1 MDPRCGRSGGGGK
14 TTAYRTRM
22 VNYQRMRAQGNCIVL
37 LSACLL
43 AIAAPANAQTASD
56 RRGWSVYGGG
66 PDNIHYSTLDQ
77 INRDNVH
84 SLQVAWTFDSGD
96 QHPQSEMECNP
107 IVVDGVLYAT
117 TPNGDVVALDAATGT
132 LQWRFDANEGLKNI
146 GKVRNRGVTYWAD
159 GNDRRIFVGVRQYL
173 FALDAQTGKPVPS
186 FGKAGRIDL
195 REGLGREPL
204 NWVTMTSPAVVFKG
218 LVIVGGAMSEVLPAS
233 PGDVRAYDAHSGQ
246 LRWSFHTIP
255 HPGEFGYETWPKTA
269 WTYSG
274 SANNWAGMTLDVK
287 RGIVFVPTGSAAS
300 DFYGA
305 NRVGDDLFA
314 NCLIALNAET
324 GKRIWHFQMV
334 HHDIWD
340 RDPPAAP
347 TLVTV
352 KHNGQDV
359 DAVVQ
364 TTKQGFVFLFDRET
378 GKPLFPIK
386 NQKYPPSDLEGE
398 ITAKEQGLPE
408 LPAPYARQKLT
419 ADMLTTRTPEAH
431 QDALER
437 FSKLR
442 SDGQF
447 IPGST
452 QGTIIFPGYDGG
464 AEWGGGAFDP
474 TTGLLYVNANEMA
487 WVLRLV
493 PQKARTAE
501 ANGRDIFLRNCSAC
515 HRADMSGAPPEF
527 PSLIGVANRYD
538 EGRVKHLIAQGAGRM
553 PGFSSLG
560 EDQLEAVF
568 EYVYYGK
575 EKLVK
580 DSGPS
585 SLDAKYISD
594 GYNRFLDIDGY
605 PAIQP
610 PWGTLT
616 AIDLNTGKTSWKIPL
631 GEYPELAAKG
641 LTNTGSE
648 NYGGAVVTAG
658 GLLFIGATNYDKV
671 FRALDKSTGKVLWQT
686 TLPAAGNATPATY
699 EVNGQQYIVIAAG
712 GGKSP
717 APSGGSLVA
726 FALPK

>member
-1 MDPRCGRSGGGGK
+1 V
-14 TTAYRTRM
+14 AAI
-22 VNYQRMRAQGNCIVL
+22 NYQTMRAQSLCIL
-37 LSACLL
+37 LSSCFLSI
-43 AIAAPANAQTASD
+43 AISSNAQVTSEPW
-56 RRGWSVYGGG
+56 RTWGVFGGG
-66 PDNIHYSTLDQ
+66 PDNIHYSSLDQ

-96 QHPQSEMECNP
+96 QHPKSEMECNP
-107 IVVDGVLYAT
+107 IVVEGVLYAT
-117 TPNGDVVALDAATGT
+117 TPTGDVVALDAATGT
-132 LQWRFDANEGLKNI
+132 LHWRFNAHEGLSKV
-146 GKVRNRGVTYWAD
+146 GKVRNRGVTYWSD
-159 GNDRRIFVGVRQYL
+159 GTDRRIFVGVRQYL
-173 FALDAQTGKPVPS
+173 FALDAQTGKPIPA
-186 FGKAGRIDL
+186 FGKEGRIDL

-204 NWVTMTSPAVVFKG
+204 NWVTMTSPAVVYKD
-218 LVIVGGAMSEVLPAS
+218 LVLVGGAMSEVLPAS
-233 PGDVRAYDAHSGQ
+233 PGDIRAYDVHTGQ

-255 HPGEFGYETWPKTA
+255 HPGELGYKTWPKTA

-274 SANNWAGMTLDVK
+274 AANNWAGMTLDVK

-305 NRVGDDLFA
+305 NRIGDDLFA

-324 GKRIWHFQMV
+324 GKRIWHFQFV

-340 RDPPAAP
+340 RDPPSAP
-347 TLVTV
+347 ALVTV
-352 KHNGQDV
+352 KRNGQDV
-359 DAVVQ
+359 DAVAQ
-364 TTKQGFVFLFDRET
+364 TTKQGYVFLFDRDT

-386 NQKYPPSDLEGE
+386 KRKYPRSDVEGE
-398 ITAKEQGLPE
+398 VTAKEQGLPL

-419 ADMLTTRTPEAH
+419 ADMITTRTPEAH
-431 QDALER
+431 QEALER
-437 FSKLR
+437 FTKFR

-474 TTGLLYVNANEMA
+474 TTGLFYVNANEMA

-493 PQKARTAE
+493 PQKPRTAE

-515 HRADMSGAPPEF
+515 HRADRTGAPPEF
-527 PSLIGVANRYD
+527 PSLIGVADRYE
-538 EGRVKHLIAQGAGRM
+538 EGSVKELIAQGAGRM
-553 PGFSSLG
+553 PGFANLG
-560 EDQLEAVF
+560 HDQLQAVF

-575 EKLVK
+575 ETVVK

-585 SLDAKYISD
+585 PLDAKYISD
-594 GYNRFLDIDGY
+594 GYNKFLDKDGY

-616 AIDLNTGKTSWKIPL
+616 AIDLNSGKTAWKIPL
-631 GEYPELAAKG
+631 GEYPELAAQG
-641 LTNTGSE
+641 LTGTGSE

-671 FRALDKSTGKVLWQT
+671 FRALDKSTGKLLWQT
-686 TLPAAGNATPATY
+686 TLPAAGNATPSTY
-699 EVNGQQYIVIAAG
+699 EVDGRQYVVIAAG

-717 APSGGSLVA
+717 APPGGSLVA

>member
-1 MDPRCGRSGGGGK
+1 MRALCLCLVL
-14 TTAYRTRM
+14 TAVLPGVPSLAQQADSYRT
-22 VNYQRMRAQGNCIVL
+22 
-37 LSACLL
+37 
-43 AIAAPANAQTASD
+43 
-56 RRGWSVYGGG
+56 WSVFGGG
-66 PDNIHYSTLDQ
+66 PDNIHYSSLDQ

-96 QHPQSEMECNP
+96 QHPKSEMECNP

-117 TPNGDVVALDAATGT
+117 TPNGDVVALDAATGS
-132 LQWRFDANEGLKNI
+132 LRWRYDATGGLKNI
-146 GKVRNRGVTYWAD
+146 GKVRNRGVAYWSE
-159 GNDRRIFVGVRQYL
+159 GTDRRIFVGVRQYL
-173 FALDAQTGKPVPS
+173 VALDAATGKPISS
-186 FGKAGRIDL
+186 FGKGGLIDL

-204 NWVTMTSPAVVFKG
+204 NWVTMTSPAVVYKD
-218 LVIVGGAMSEVLPAS
+218 LVIAGGAMSETLPAS
-233 PGDVRAYDAHSGQ
+233 PGDIRAFDVHSGQ
-246 LRWSFHTIP
+246 LRWAFHTIP
-255 HPGEFGYETWPKTA
+255 HPGELGYETWPKTA

-274 SANNWAGMTLDVK
+274 SANNWAGMSVDLK

-314 NCLIALNAET
+314 TSLIAVNAET
-324 GKRIWHFQMV
+324 GKRIWHYQFV

-340 RDPPAAP
+340 RDPPSAP
-347 TLVTV
+347 ALVTV
-352 KHNGQDV
+352 KRKGQDV

-364 TTKQGFVFLFDRET
+364 TTKQGYVFVFDRAT

-386 NQKYPPSDLEGE
+386 TQKYPPSDLEGE
-398 ITAKEQGLPE
+398 VTAKEQSLPV
-408 LPAPYARQKLT
+408 LPAPFARQKLT
-419 ADMLTTRTPEAH
+419 ADMITTRTPEAH
-431 QDALER
+431 QEALER
-437 FSKLR
+437 FNKLR

-464 AEWGGGAFDP
+464 AEWGGAAFDP
-474 TTGLLYVNANEMA
+474 TSGLLYVNANEMA

-493 PQKARTAE
+493 PQKPRTGE

-515 HRADMSGAPPEF
+515 HRADRTGAPPEF
-527 PSLIGVANRYD
+527 PSLIGLSDRYE
-538 EGRVKHLIAQGAGRM
+538 EGTVKELIAGGQGRM
-553 PGFSSLG
+553 PGFANLG
-560 EDQLEAVF
+560 HDQLEAVF

-575 EKLVK
+575 ETTVK

-585 SLDAKYISD
+585 PLDAKYISD
-594 GYNRFLDIDGY
+594 GYNKFLDKDGY

-616 AIDLNTGKTSWKIPL
+616 AIDLNSGKTAWKIPL
-631 GEYPELAAKG
+631 GEYPELAAQG
-641 LTNTGSE
+641 LTGTGSE
-648 NYGGAVVTAG
+648 NYGGPVVTAG

-671 FRALDKSTGKVLWQT
+671 FRALDKTTGKVLWQT
-686 TLPAAGNATPATY
+686 TLPAAGNATPSTY
-699 EVNGQQYIVIAAG
+699 EVNGRQYIVIAAG

-717 APSGGSLVA
+717 APTGGSLVA

>member
-1 MDPRCGRSGGGGK
+1 
-14 TTAYRTRM
+14 
-22 VNYQRMRAQGNCIVL
+22 MRAQSLCIL
-37 LSACLL
+37 LSSCFLSI
-43 AIAAPANAQTASD
+43 AISSNAQVTSEPW
-56 RRGWSVYGGG
+56 RTWGVFGGG
-66 PDNIHYSTLDQ
+66 PDNIHYSSLDQ

-96 QHPQSEMECNP
+96 QHPKSEMECNP
-107 IVVDGVLYAT
+107 IVVEGVLYAT
-117 TPNGDVVALDAATGT
+117 TPTGDVVALDAATGT
-132 LQWRFDANEGLKNI
+132 LHWRFNAHEGLSKV
-146 GKVRNRGVTYWAD
+146 GKVRNRGVTYWSD
-159 GNDRRIFVGVRQYL
+159 GTDRRIFVGVRQYL
-173 FALDAQTGKPVPS
+173 FALDAQTGKPIPA
-186 FGKAGRIDL
+186 FGKEGRIDL

-204 NWVTMTSPAVVFKG
+204 NWVTMTSPAVVYKD
-218 LVIVGGAMSEVLPAS
+218 LVLVGGAMSEVLPAS
-233 PGDVRAYDAHSGQ
+233 PGDIRAYDVHTGQ

-255 HPGEFGYETWPKTA
+255 HPGELGYKTWPKTA

-274 SANNWAGMTLDVK
+274 AANNWAGMTLDVK

-305 NRVGDDLFA
+305 NRIGDDLFA

-324 GKRIWHFQMV
+324 GKRIWHFQFV

-340 RDPPAAP
+340 RDPPSAP
-347 TLVTV
+347 ALVTV
-352 KHNGQDV
+352 KRKGQDV
-359 DAVVQ
+359 DAVAQ
-364 TTKQGFVFLFDRET
+364 TTKQGYVFLFDRDT

-386 NQKYPPSDLEGE
+386 KRKYPRSDVEGE
-398 ITAKEQGLPE
+398 VTAKEQGLPL

-419 ADMLTTRTPEAH
+419 ADMITTRTPEAH
-431 QDALER
+431 QEALER
-437 FSKLR
+437 FTKFR

-474 TTGLLYVNANEMA
+474 TTGLFYVNANEMA

-493 PQKARTAE
+493 PQKPRTAE

-515 HRADMSGAPPEF
+515 HRADRTGAPPEF
-527 PSLIGVANRYD
+527 PSLIGVADRYE
-538 EGRVKHLIAQGAGRM
+538 EGSVKELIAQGAGRM
-553 PGFSSLG
+553 PGFANLG
-560 EDQLEAVF
+560 HDQLQAVF

-575 EKLVK
+575 ETVVK

-585 SLDAKYISD
+585 PLDAKYISD
-594 GYNRFLDIDGY
+594 GYNKFLDKDGY

-616 AIDLNTGKTSWKIPL
+616 AIDLNSGKTAWKIPL
-631 GEYPELAAKG
+631 GEYPELAAQG
-641 LTNTGSE
+641 LTGTGSE

-671 FRALDKSTGKVLWQT
+671 FRALDKSTGKLLWQT
-686 TLPAAGNATPATY
+686 TLPAAGNATPSTY
-699 EVNGQQYIVIAAG
+699 EVDGRQYVVIAAG

-717 APSGGSLVA
+717 APPGGSLVA

>member
-1 MDPRCGRSGGGGK
+1 M
-14 TTAYRTRM
+14 RTLR
-22 VNYQRMRAQGNCIVL
+22 VWIVL
-37 LSACLL
+37 STVLSGVSSL
-43 AIAAPANAQTASD
+43 AQQADSFRT
-56 RRGWSVYGGG
+56 WSVFGGG
-66 PDNIHYSTLDQ
+66 PDNIHYSNLDQ

-96 QHPQSEMECNP
+96 QHPKSEMECNP

-117 TPNGDVVALDAATGT
+117 TPNGSVVALDAASGS
-132 LQWRFDANEGLKNI
+132 LRWRYDATDGLKNI
-146 GKVRNRGVTYWAD
+146 GKVRNRGVTYWSD
-159 GNDRRIFVGVRQYL
+159 GADRRIFVGARQYL
-173 FALDAQTGKPVPS
+173 VALDAATGKPITA

-204 NWVTMTSPAVVFKG
+204 NWVTMTSPAVVYKDV
-218 LVIVGGAMSEVLPAS
+218 VIVGGAMSETLPAS
-233 PGDVRAYDAHSGQ
+233 PADIRAFDAHSGQ

-255 HPGEFGYETWPKTA
+255 HPGELGYETWPKTA

-274 SANNWAGMTLDVK
+274 SANNWAGMAIDLK

-314 NCLIALNAET
+314 DSLLALNAET
-324 GKRIWHFQMV
+324 GKRIWHYQFV

-340 RDPPAAP
+340 RDPPSAP
-347 TLVTV
+347 ALVTV
-352 KHNGQDV
+352 KRKGQNV

-364 TTKQGFVFLFDRET
+364 TTKHGYVFVFDRET
-378 GKPLFPIK
+378 GKPLFPIRT
-386 NQKYPPSDLEGE
+386 QKYPPSDLEGE
-398 ITAKEQGLPE
+398 VTAKEQSLPV
-408 LPAPYARQKLT
+408 LPAPFARQKLT
-419 ADMLTTRTPEAH
+419 ADMITTRTPEAH
-431 QDALER
+431 QEALER

-474 TTGLLYVNANEMA
+474 TTGLFYVNANEMA

-493 PQKARTAE
+493 PQKPRTGE
-501 ANGRDIFLRNCSAC
+501 ANGREIFLRNCSAC
-515 HRADMSGAPPEF
+515 HRADRTGAPPEF
-527 PSLIGVANRYD
+527 PSLIGLGDRYE
-538 EGRVKHLIAQGAGRM
+538 EGSVKGLIAEGQGRM
-553 PGFSSLG
+553 PGFANLG
-560 EDQLEAVF
+560 HDQLEAVF

-575 EKLVK
+575 ETTVK
-580 DSGPS
+580 DNGPS
-585 SLDAKYISD
+585 PLDAKYISD
-594 GYNRFLDIDGY
+594 GYNKFLDKDGY

-616 AIDLNTGKTSWKIPL
+616 AIDLNSGKTAWKIPL
-631 GEYPELAAKG
+631 GEYPELAAQG
-641 LTNTGSE
+641 LTGTGSE
-648 NYGGAVVTAG
+648 NYGGPVVTAG

-671 FRALDKSTGKVLWQT
+671 FRALDKTTGKVLWQT
-686 TLPAAGNATPATY
+686 TLPAAGNATPSTF
-699 EVNGQQYIVIAAG
+699 EVNGRQYIVIAAG

-717 APSGGSLVA
+717 SPTGGSLVA

>member
-1 MDPRCGRSGGGGK
+1 M
-14 TTAYRTRM
+14 RTLR
-22 VNYQRMRAQGNCIVL
+22 VWIVL
-37 LSACLL
+37 STVLSGVSSL
-43 AIAAPANAQTASD
+43 AQQADSFRT
-56 RRGWSVYGGG
+56 WSVFGGG
-66 PDNIHYSTLDQ
+66 PDNIHYSNLDQ

-96 QHPQSEMECNP
+96 QHPKSEMECNP

-117 TPNGDVVALDAATGT
+117 TPNGSVVALDAASGS
-132 LQWRFDANEGLKNI
+132 LRWRYDATDGLKNI
-146 GKVRNRGVTYWAD
+146 GKVRNRGVTYWSD
-159 GNDRRIFVGVRQYL
+159 GADRRIFVGARQYL
-173 FALDAQTGKPVPS
+173 VALDAATGKPITA

-204 NWVTMTSPAVVFKG
+204 NWVTMTSPAVVYKDV
-218 LVIVGGAMSEVLPAS
+218 VIVGGAMSETLPAS
-233 PGDVRAYDAHSGQ
+233 PADIRAFDAHSGQ

-255 HPGEFGYETWPKTA
+255 HPGELGYETWPKTA

-274 SANNWAGMTLDVK
+274 SANNWAGMAIDFK

-314 NCLIALNAET
+314 DSLLALNAET
-324 GKRIWHFQMV
+324 GKRIWHYQFV

-340 RDPPAAP
+340 RDPPSAP
-347 TLVTV
+347 ALVTV
-352 KHNGQDV
+352 KRKGQNV

-364 TTKQGFVFLFDRET
+364 TTKQGYVFVFDRET

-386 NQKYPPSDLEGE
+386 TRKYPPSDLEGE
-398 ITAKEQGLPE
+398 VTAKEQSLPV
-408 LPAPYARQKLT
+408 LPAPFARQKLT
-419 ADMLTTRTPEAH
+419 ADMITTRTPEAH
-431 QDALER
+431 QEALER

-474 TTGLLYVNANEMA
+474 TTGLFYVNANEMA

-493 PQKARTAE
+493 PQKPRTGE
-501 ANGRDIFLRNCSAC
+501 ANGREIFLRNCSAC
-515 HRADMSGAPPEF
+515 HRADRTGAPPEF
-527 PSLIGVANRYD
+527 PSLIGLGDRYE
-538 EGRVKHLIAQGAGRM
+538 EGSVKRLIAEGQGRM
-553 PGFSSLG
+553 PGFANLG
-560 EDQLEAVF
+560 YDQLEAVF

-575 EKLVK
+575 ETTVK
-580 DSGPS
+580 DNGPS
-585 SLDAKYISD
+585 PLDAKYISD
-594 GYNRFLDIDGY
+594 GYNKFLDKDGY

-616 AIDLNTGKTSWKIPL
+616 AIDLNSGKTAWKIPL
-631 GEYPELAAKG
+631 GEYPELAAQG
-641 LTNTGSE
+641 LTGTGSE
-648 NYGGAVVTAG
+648 NYGGPVVTAG

-671 FRALDKSTGKVLWQT
+671 FRALDKTTGKVLWQT
-686 TLPAAGNATPATY
+686 TLPAAGNATPSTY
-699 EVNGQQYIVIAAG
+699 EVNGRQYIVIAAG

-717 APSGGSLVA
+717 APTGGSLVA

>member
-1 MDPRCGRSGGGGK
+1 MG
-14 TTAYRTRM
+14 M
-22 VNYQRMRAQGNCIVL
+22 VNYQRMPAKCICIL
-37 LSACLL
+37 LSASFL
-43 AIAAPANAQTASD
+43 IVPAVACAQAVSGPTPDTWRS
-56 RRGWSVYGGG
+56 WSVYGGG
-66 PDNIHYSTLDQ
+66 PDNIHYSKLDQ
-77 INRDNVH
+77 INRENVH

-96 QHPQSEMECNP
+96 QHPKSEMECNP

-117 TPNGDVVALDAATGT
+117 TPNGDVVALDAATGG
-132 LQWRFDANEGLKNI
+132 LHWRFNANEGLKNV
-146 GKVRNRGVTYWAD
+146 GKVRNRGVTYWSD
-159 GNDRRIFVGVRQYL
+159 GSDKRIFVGVRQFL
-173 FALDAQTGKPVPS
+173 FSLDAQTGKPIAS
-186 FGKAGRIDL
+186 FGKAGSIDL
-195 REGLGREPL
+195 REGLGRQPL
-204 NWVTMTSPAVVFKG
+204 NWVTMTSPAVVYKD
-218 LVIVGGAMSEVLPAS
+218 LVIVGGAMSETLPAS
-233 PGDVRAYDAHSGQ
+233 PADIRAFDAHSGQ

-255 HPGEFGYETWPKTA
+255 HPGELGYETWPKTA

-274 SANNWAGMTLDVK
+274 SANNWAGMSLDVK

-305 NRVGDDLFA
+305 NRIGDDLFA
-314 NCLIALNAET
+314 DCLIALNAET
-324 GKRIWHFQMV
+324 GKRIWHFQFV

-352 KHNGQDV
+352 KRDGQDV
-359 DAVVQ
+359 DAVAQ
-364 TTKQGFVFLFDRET
+364 TTKQGYVFLFDRVT
-378 GKPLFPIK
+378 GKSLFPL
-386 NQKYPPSDLEGE
+386 QERKYPPSDLEGE
-398 ITAKEQGLPE
+398 ITASMQSLPL

-419 ADMLTTRTPEAH
+419 ADMITTRTPEAH
-431 QDALER
+431 QEALDR
-437 FSKLR
+437 FMKLR

-487 WVLRLV
+487 WVLRLI
-493 PQKARTAE
+493 PQKPRTTE
-501 ANGRDIFLRNCSAC
+501 ANGREIFLRNCSAC
-515 HRADMSGAPPEF
+515 HRADLKGAPPEF
-527 PSLIGVANRYD
+527 PSLIGVSDRYD
-538 EGRVKHLIAQGAGRM
+538 EGPVRDLIAQGAGRM
-553 PGFSSLG
+553 PGFASLG
-560 EDQLEAVF
+560 QDQLQAVF

-575 EKLVK
+575 ETVVK

-585 SLDAKYISD
+585 PLDAKYISD
-594 GYNRFLDIDGY
+594 GYNKFLDKDGY

-616 AIDLNTGKTSWKIPL
+616 AIDLNSGKTVWKIPL

-641 LTNTGSE
+641 MTNTGSE
-648 NYGGAVVTAG
+648 NYGGPVVTAG

-671 FRALDKSTGKVLWQT
+671 FRALDKTNGKVLWQT

-699 EVNGQQYIVIAAG
+699 EVNGRQYIVIAAG

-717 APSGGSLVA
+717 APTGGSLVA
-726 FALPK
+726 YALPQ